1 MKKAGLILVLS
12 LLMTGCDYFLPIT
25 SSSSSSSNSIH
36 VWVPSNNTSSESSI
50 YTSSSNNKVSSN
62 ISSNSSSNNKVS
74 SSSSSSNKVSSS
86 SSSSKVS
93 SATSNSS
100 SSSNVSSSTSS
111 NKVSS
116 NSSSLVSSNSSSSS
130 SNKVSSATSNSSSS
144 NKVSSSSTSSSN
156 EKKII
161 DIYAINDYHG
171 RVLEDKEDNV
181 PGISKLSSY
190 LKEQKS
196 KNDDGFIFINSGDYW
211 QDTYDSAMNKGA
223 LLTECLDVMECEVLA
238 LGNHEFDWGLNI
250 IRDNKEL
257 VSYTKFLGANI
268 YNYPNTSVKSD
279 LADNYKIVERDG
291 LKVGIIGGIGEGQIT
306 SITSNVWENLT
317 FTNPSTVVKK
327 LSDELRT
334 QKDCDIVVLSI
345 HADQDDAY
353 QSEITK
359 VSSTSGKRYVDAVFC
374 AHSHQEEIST
384 VNGVPFIQGGE
395 HGKYVSHVQFT
406 YQNGNLSTIYTQNDG
421 YGKMNSYN
429 EDPEINKIINK
440 YLTSDHNSNK
450 NEVIGNIT
458 SSGGYISTKYAGRI
472 QAKATY
478 DYLSTLGYDVDIVIN
493 NGGRDS
499 VNSGQMTR
507 EKIFNMSPFTN
518 YTYVV
523 ENIKGSDIYG
533 EVVSYT
539 NPYYWSNPSVTL
551 DQSKYYTVACIDYM
565 MLHKNTSRYYNYFK
579 TYDEDNV
586 VYIIE
591 DYPNVIMERYLKNKT
606 YNIYDFNTNNYTCL
620 QKES

>member
-1 MKKAGLILVLS
+1 MKKVGLILVLS

-36 VWVPSNNTSSESSI
+36 VLVPSNNTSSESSI
-50 YTSSSNNKVSSN
+50 YTSSSNNKVSS
-62 ISSNSSSNNKVS
+62 
-74 SSSSSSNKVSSS
+74 SSSSSNQ
-86 SSSSKVS
+86 
-93 SATSNSS
+93 
-100 SSSNVSSSTSS
+100 VSSSTSS

-116 NSSSLVSSNSSSSS
+116 NSSSLVSSNSSLSSS
-130 SNKVSSATSNSSSS
+130 DKGSSATSNSSSS
-144 NKVSSSSTSSSN
+144 NKVSSSSASSSN
-156 EKKII
+156 EKKVI
-161 DIYAINDYHG
+161 DIYAINDFHG
-171 RVLEDKEDNV
+171 RVLEDKTENI

-196 KNDDGFIFINSGDYW
+196 KNEDGYIFINSGDYW

-238 LGNHEFDWGLNI
+238 LGNHEFDWGLDVI
-250 IRDNKEL
+250 KENKQL

-306 SITSNVWENLT
+306 SITSTVWENLT

-334 QKDCDIVVLSI
+334 EKDCDIVILSI
-345 HADQDDAY
+345 HADQENAY

-374 AHSHQEEIST
+374 AHSHDQEIST
-384 VNGVPFIQGGE
+384 VNGVPFIQGGQ
-395 HGKYVSHVQFT
+395 HGQYVSHVQFT
-406 YQNGNLSTIYTQNDG
+406 YQNGTLSTTYTQNDG

-429 EDPEINKIINK
+429 EDPEINQIIDK
-440 YLTSDHNSNK
+440 YLTSEHNSKK
-450 NEVIGNIT
+450 NEVIGTIT
-458 SSGGYISTKYAGRI
+458 ASGGYISTKYAGRI

-478 DYLSTLGYDVDIVIN
+478 DYLSSLGYDVDIVIN

-499 VNSGQMTR
+499 VTSGQMTR

-539 NPYYWSNPSVTL
+539 NPYYWSNPSVSL
-551 DQSKYYTVACIDYM
+551 SKTNYYTVACIDYM
-565 MLHKNTSRYYNYFK
+565 MLHKSTSRYYNYFSS
-579 TYDEDNV
+579 YNEDNV
-586 VYIIE
+586 VHIIE
-591 DYPNVIMERYLKNKT
+591 DYPNVIMENYLRNKT
-606 YNIYDFNTNNYTCL
+606 FNIYDFNTTNYTCL
-620 QKES
+620 KNS

>member
-1 MKKAGLILVLS
+1 MKKVGLILVLS
-12 LLMTGCDYFLPIT
+12 LLLTGCDYVLPLFSGLTGSSGSISSIVSSPSNSSESETNSNNSLSSIT
-25 SSSSSSSNSIH
+25 SEHSSSSS
-36 VWVPSNNTSSESSI
+36 
-50 YTSSSNNKVSSN
+50 KVSS
-62 ISSNSSSNNKVS
+62 SLSSSNKVS
-74 SSSSSSNKVSSS
+74 SSLSSSNKVSSS
-86 SSSSKVS
+86 S
-93 SATSNSS
+93 N
-100 SSSNVSSSTSS
+100 
-111 NKVSS
+111 
-116 NSSSLVSSNSSSSS
+116 
-130 SNKVSSATSNSSSS
+130 NSSSS
-144 NKVSSSSTSSSN
+144 NKVSSSSTSSN
-156 EKKII
+156 EEKVI
-161 DIYAINDYHG
+161 DIYAINDFHG
-171 RVLEDKEDNV
+171 RVLEDKTDYI

-196 KNDDGFIFINSGDYW
+196 KNEDGYIFINSGDYW

-238 LGNHEFDWGLNI
+238 LGNHEFDWGVDV
-250 IRDNKEL
+250 IRDNKQL

-291 LKVGIIGGIGEGQIT
+291 LKIGIIGGIGEGQIT
-306 SITSNVWENLT
+306 SITSIVWENLT
-317 FTNPSTVVKK
+317 FSNPSTVVKK

-345 HADQDDAY
+345 HADQDNAY

-374 AHSHQEEIST
+374 AHTHQEEIST

-406 YQNGNLSTIYTQNDG
+406 YKNGSLTTTYTQNDG

-429 EDPEINKIINK
+429 EDPEINKIIDK
-440 YLTSDHNSNK
+440 YLTSEHNSKK
-450 NEVIGNIT
+450 NEVIGTIT
-458 SSGGYISTKYAGRI
+458 ASGGYIAPKYAGRI

-478 DYLSTLGYDVDIVIN
+478 DYLKDLGYDVDIVIN

-499 VNSGQMTR
+499 VTSGQMTR

-523 ENIKGSDIYG
+523 ENITGSDIYN
-533 EVVSYT
+533 EVVKYT
-539 NPYYWSNPSVTL
+539 NPYYWSNPSVSL
-551 DQSKYYTVACIDYM
+551 NEDEYYTVACIDYM
-565 MLHKNTSRYYNYFK
+565 ILHKNKYRYYDYFK
-579 TYDEDNV
+579 SYDEDNV
-586 VYIIE
+586 IHIIE
-591 DYPNVIMERYLKNKT
+591 DYPNVIMENYLRSKT
-606 YNIYDFNTNNYTCL
+606 FNIYDFNTTNYTCL
-620 QKES
+620 N